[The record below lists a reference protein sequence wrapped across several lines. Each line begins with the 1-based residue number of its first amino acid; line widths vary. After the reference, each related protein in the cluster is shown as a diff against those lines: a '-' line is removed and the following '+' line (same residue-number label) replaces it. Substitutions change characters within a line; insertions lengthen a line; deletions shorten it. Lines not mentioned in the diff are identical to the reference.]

1 MSITE
6 VSKVAGVSIA
16 TVSRVINNRRW
27 VAPETA
33 ALVRNA
39 MKEVGYRPSPSKGR
53 GHRGAG
59 NGSEAVAFQATSTL
73 VSLLFPDP
81 EARAMKTV
89 LSGRVAHGISQHLSR
104 HGLNLALSLLA
115 DWEEMP
121 TAVAKRQVCGVI
133 LRGTVP
139 VEHLFPL
146 MQGLPCVTI
155 FETPCTPT
163 YGDQVLEDNA
173 AIGALGLN
181 YLRQQGCRSVG
192 FINRDVLHPSYA
204 SRGDGFARAARGEGM
219 EARLVTRAGTIPE
232 LVDELLES
240 GKPVDGIFVPGN
252 EDQVE
257 LVHRELTRRGIRP
270 GRDFPFIGVVYDA
283 ARLRTLDADLPNIDI
298 CPEEIGAAAAET
310 LLWRLAN
317 PLAPRRRTLIDPML
331 VSAPYSPGFSASGP
345 TEVKYESKYETR

>member
-39 MKEVGYRPSPSKGR
+39 MREVGYRPSASRSRAGR
-53 GHRGAG
+53 GGGGVGLADTV
-59 NGSEAVAFQATSTL
+59 SFQATSTL
-73 VSLLFPDP
+73 VSMLFPDP

-89 LSGRVAHGISQHLSR
+89 LSGRVAHGISQQLSR

-115 DWEEMP
+115 DWNEMP
-121 TAVAKRQVCGVI
+121 TAIDHRQVCGVI

-155 FETPCTPT
+155 FETPCTPS

-173 AIGALGLN
+173 AIGALALH
-181 YLRQQGCRSVG
+181 YLKDRGCRSVG
-192 FINRDVLHPSYA
+192 FVNRDVLHPSYA
-204 SRGDGFARAARGEGM
+204 SRGDGFARAARAEGIDSTLF
-219 EARLVTRAGTIPE
+219 ARPAPLSE
-232 LVDELLES
+232 LVDELLSS
-240 GKPVDGIFVPGN
+240 GRKVDGLFVPGN
-252 EDQVE
+252 EDQVD
-257 LVHRELTRRGIRP
+257 LVYRELQRRGVSP
-270 GRDFPFIGVVYDA
+270 GREMAFIGVAYDA
-283 ARLRTLDADLPNIDI
+283 ARLRTLDASLPNIDI
-298 CPEEIGAAAAET
+298 SPEDIGAAAAET
-310 LLWRLAN
+310 LLWRLSN
-317 PLAPRRRTLIDPML
+317 PAAPRRRTLIDP
-331 VSAPYSPGFSASGP
+331 VFVPGAS
-345 TEVKYESKYETR
+345 EAR